1 METDRDWDRLGRA
14 FAKGREEAHLTQ
26 VEAAERLGVSRGPIQ
41 NIERGR
47 TGAQRP
53 SKVTGTM
60 RSYARLLGW
69 ADGSIERVLAG
80 GEPEVAPTPA
90 PASPEEHPPS
100 DLSPDVQMELRS
112 GRTLGSQILHL
123 GPPKSDARAIII
135 LKGAE
140 DITDEE
146 LDQIMQDWR
155 KRRRRLQGIATD
167 PEDN

>member
-1 METDRDWDRLGRA
+1 METDQDWDRLGRA
-14 FAKGREEAHLTQ
+14 FAQGREEAHLTQ

-47 TGAQRP
+47 TGGQRP

-80 GEPEVAPTPA
+80 GEPEEAPTPA
-90 PASPEEHPPS
+90 PAEPEQHPLS

-112 GRTLGSQILHL
+112 GRTLGSQVLHL
-123 GPPKSDARAIII
+123 GPPESDARVIVV
-135 LKGAE
+135 LKGGE
-140 DITDEE
+140 DITEE
-146 LDQIMQDWR
+146 QMEEIMQDWR
-155 KRRRRLQGIATD
+155 KRRRHLQGVATD
-167 PEDN
+167 PEDS